1 MDIGGPVHHIS
12 PMGSAARL
20 TAPAYPARSRQRL
33 EAGDPAHMPALKSA
47 IVDAVSAAVQTTHEA
62 GHPVYVLDD
71 EGNLCLQTASGS
83 LRKLSDAEVEA
94 ALS

>member
-1 MDIGGPVHHIS
+1 
-12 PMGSAARL
+12 
-20 TAPAYPARSRQRL
+20 
-33 EAGDPAHMPALKSA
+33 MPALKSA
-47 IVDAVSAAVQTTHEA
+47 IVDATSAAVQTIHEA